1 MPIYSEALRIY
12 RDVYGSEHPSIAEI
26 LLVVAG
32 FQNTFMNDMQQYI
45 EHINTRWAYDVKTF
59 RYVIFDALLLVSS
72 VELDSP
78 AEFSSSLF
86 SLCRRFS
93 KAQRV
98 AAAQYVLDFV
108 IEKGL
113 LDIQV
118 PHCNLLSLIVLPPRI

>member
-59 RYVIFDALLLVSS
+59 RYVILTPCF
-72 VELDSP
+72 E
-78 AEFSSSLF
+78 
-86 SLCRRFS
+86 
-93 KAQRV
+93 
-98 AAAQYVLDFV
+98 
-108 IEKGL
+108 
-113 LDIQV
+113 
-118 PHCNLLSLIVLPPRI
+118 LSLIHLLNFLLLYSLSVADSVKRSG